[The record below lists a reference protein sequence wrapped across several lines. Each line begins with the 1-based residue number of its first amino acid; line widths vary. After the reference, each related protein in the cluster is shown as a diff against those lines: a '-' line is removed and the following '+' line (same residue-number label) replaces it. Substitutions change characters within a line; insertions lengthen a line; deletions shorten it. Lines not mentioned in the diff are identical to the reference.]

1 MTEMRVGLVL
11 SGGGAKG
18 AYQVGVLKGLLE
30 LGAQIDAIAGA
41 SIGALNGAILASAPS
56 MAEGVSR
63 MEEVWLTLAEQSP
76 LKLKMPNFLY
86 LLAAFGLRLNGL
98 NYINSLARIIQ
109 RNDGVIIPA
118 WLNEWFQVTTKLDEG
133 LLSDTPLKQLLDRY
147 IEPDAI
153 ATGKPLYVSVYKSQD
168 VIEDILTC
176 LTAELGFKDSP
187 NSEFV
192 HIQSLPKNQQ
202 KEALL
207 ASAALPLLYSQKQ
220 INDSKYSDGGM
231 GGWAKMQGNTPI
243 TPLLQ
248 AGYKMLI
255 VTHLSDG
262 SLWSRQDFPDAT
274 VLEIRPQST
283 FSRDGGVKDLLG
295 FDSTKISSWIEQ
307 GYEDTLTCVGRVMNA
322 THSRTEWL
330 TSEIALVDSQSE
342 LDNLGMDLS
351 DAMKR
356 LR

>member
-1 MTEMRVGLVL
+1 MTEIRVGLVL

-18 AYQVGVLKGLLE
+18 AYQVGVLKALLE

-56 MAEGVSR
+56 MSEGVTR

-76 LKLKMPNFLY
+76 LKLKMPSFLY
-86 LLAAFGLRLNGL
+86 LLAATGLRLNGL

-109 RNDGVIIPA
+109 RHYGGIKPGL
-118 WLNEWFQVTTKLDEG
+118 LNEWFQLSTKLDEG
-133 LLSDTPLKQLLDRY
+133 LLSDAPLKQLLDRY
-147 IEPDAI
+147 LELDAI
-153 ATGKPLYVSVYKSQD
+153 ATGKPLYVSVYKSQSGID
-168 VIEDILTC
+168 DILTC

-192 HIQSLPKNQQ
+192 HIQSLPKSQQ

-220 INDSKYSDGGM
+220 INYSKYSDGGM

-262 SLWSRQDFPDAT
+262 SLWSRHDFPEAT

-283 FSRDGGVKDLLG
+283 FNRDGGVKDLLG
-295 FDSTKISSWIEQ
+295 FDSNKISSWIKQ
-307 GYEDTLTCVGRVMNA
+307 GFEDTLTCVGRVMKA
-322 THSRTEWL
+322 TYSRTQWL
-330 TSEIALVDSQSE
+330 TSENALVDSQSE
-342 LDNLGMDLS
+342 LDDLGMNLS

-356 LR
+356 LQ

>member
-1 MTEMRVGLVL
+1 MTKMQVGLVL

-18 AYQVGVLKGLLE
+18 AYQVGVLKALLE
-30 LGAQIDAIAGA
+30 LDAQIDAIAGT

-76 LKLKMPNFLY
+76 LKLKMPNYLY
-86 LLAAFGLRLNGL
+86 LLAIVGLRLKGL
-98 NYINSLARIIQ
+98 DYINSIARFIQ
-109 RNDGVIIPA
+109 RPYAGIIPG
-118 WLNEWFQVTTKLDEG
+118 WLNEWFEITKKLNEG

-147 IEPDAI
+147 IESDAI
-153 ATGKPLYVSVYKSQD
+153 AAGIPLYVSVYKSQGGID
-168 VIEDILTC
+168 DILTC
-176 LTAELGFKDSP
+176 LFAEFGFKDSP

-192 HIQSLPKNQQ
+192 HIQSLPENQQ

-220 INDSKYSDGGM
+220 IGDSNFSDGGI
-231 GGWAKMQGNTPI
+231 GGWTKMQGNTPI

-248 AGYKMLI
+248 AGYKALI

-262 SLWSRQDFPDAT
+262 SLWSRHDFPDAT
-274 VLEIRPQST
+274 VLEIRSQST
-283 FSRDGGVKDLLG
+283 ISRSGGVKDLLG
-295 FDSTKISSWIEQ
+295 FDSEKISSWIEQ
-307 GYEDTLTCVGRVMNA
+307 GYEDTLVCVDRVVKAEHNRIE
-322 THSRTEWL
+322 HLVSLE
-330 TSEIALVDSQSE
+330 ALEDSQSD
-342 LDNLGMDLS
+342 LDYLGETLN
-351 DAMKR
+351 DAMKK